1 MKLSPTEQK
10 LWEYLL
16 AYETDHAMPP
26 TRMEIATAL
35 GYKYDNAGG
44 KQTIYYLLK
53 SMEKKGFIKLGQ
65 RVGWRDIKIIEQK

>member
-1 MKLSPTEQK
+1 
-10 LWEYLL
+10 
-16 AYETDHAMPP
+16 
-26 TRMEIATAL
+26 MEIATAL